1 MDAFALEDKNIN
13 APKLATKNTK
23 RQSSYKL
30 ILKPSLKWRHNS
42 DEVKAPSWNFA
53 VFHERSSYLFQEN
66 DTIRFRVT
74 LEDEVPAGQQPNIV
88 GVDAYVIVLDE
99 NDNPPHFLGVPYEA
113 VAEEDTP
120 VGSTILPGIRVV
132 DPDLLGDII
141 DLTCVPQPQVSH

>member
-1 MDAFALEDKNIN
+1 MR
-13 APKLATKNTK
+13 PKQYDSEPKESSNPVF
-23 RQSSYKL
+23 RQ
-30 ILKPSLKWRHNS
+30 
-42 DEVKAPSWNFA
+42 
-53 VFHERSSYLFQEN
+53 QEN

>member
-1 MDAFALEDKNIN
+1 MASNNPLKFKVTNFGEMMNMLRALKQDFINHAFFYFFFF
-13 APKLATKNTK
+13 P
-23 RQSSYKL
+23 
-30 ILKPSLKWRHNS
+30 
-42 DEVKAPSWNFA
+42 
-53 VFHERSSYLFQEN
+53 FQEN

-120 VGSTILPGIRVV
+120 VDSTILPGIRVV

>member
-1 MDAFALEDKNIN
+1 MASLEVKKLKTEIAKCSILLNI
-13 APKLATKNTK
+13 
-23 RQSSYKL
+23 KL
-30 ILKPSLKWRHNS
+30 ILSNLTNLRKQHFNNEAIDLTFLFS
-42 DEVKAPSWNFA
+42 F
-53 VFHERSSYLFQEN
+53 FFQEN

-132 DPDLLGDII
+132 DHDLLGEII